1 MHPVIWLGL
10 GVAVCALLIWIRARF
25 ASFAAQRP
33 ADYATT
39 LPKIDI
45 RRHLSGSDQTTF
57 SSRDARIAFHS
68 LSATTPKKFSRQT
81 TVADNPEIELSS
93 TDIGTAPA
101 TLGRIIRPCSMPG
114 TTI

>member
-45 RRHLSGSDQTTF
+45 RRHLSGP
-57 SSRDARIAFHS
+57 I
-68 LSATTPKKFSRQT
+68 L
-81 TVADNPEIELSS
+81 
-93 TDIGTAPA
+93 
-101 TLGRIIRPCSMPG
+101 C
-114 TTI
+114 